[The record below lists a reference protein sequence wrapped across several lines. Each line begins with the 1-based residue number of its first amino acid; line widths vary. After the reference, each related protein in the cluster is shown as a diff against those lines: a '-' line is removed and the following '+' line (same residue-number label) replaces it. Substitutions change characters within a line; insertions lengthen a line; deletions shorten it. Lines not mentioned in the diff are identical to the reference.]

1 MRKKVCQD
9 ISAFWRGSAHFFEK
23 KIGGMET
30 IAAEPVAG
38 IVRRERE
45 NAKKWGRE

>member
-1 MRKKVCQD
+1 VSRYFSILEGEC
-9 ISAFWRGSAHFFEK
+9 SLFFEK
-23 KIGGMET
+23 KFGGMET

-45 NAKKWGRE
+45 DAKKWGRE